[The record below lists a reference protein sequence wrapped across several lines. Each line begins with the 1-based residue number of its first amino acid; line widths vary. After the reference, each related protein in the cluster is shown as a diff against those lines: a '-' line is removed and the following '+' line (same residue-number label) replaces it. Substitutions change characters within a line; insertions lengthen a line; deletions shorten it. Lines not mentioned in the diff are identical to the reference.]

1 MNIDD
6 FGLVLL
12 IGALVLLA
20 SVVAVRVSVRIGLPS
35 LLIYLGFGLLLGQNG
50 LGHFRFDNAELAQ
63 TLSFAALI
71 VILAEGGLSTRWRE
85 IRPSMPVGL
94 SLATVG
100 TLVSMF
106 SLGALAHFAFDLD
119 WTFALLLGAVT
130 APTDAAAVFSVLRN
144 VSLPRRLSGALEAE
158 SGLNDAPTVLL
169 VTALSVGAGHE
180 EKVWVLALTIG
191 YELIAGV
198 LFGLLIG
205 WLGAKLVR
213 WMALPSS
220 GLYPLAVL
228 GLCVLGYAGAGFVH
242 ASGFAAVY
250 VAALVLGN
258 ANLPHRRTVGSFTEG
273 LGWIAQ
279 IGLFVML
286 GLLATP
292 ADIALSE
299 VGVSLLLAALL
310 IFVVRPAAVFVST
323 TPLRV
328 GWRDQVFLTG
338 AGLRGAVP
346 IVLTTIPLAAGIAD
360 SRKLFNIVFVL
371 VLVMT
376 LVQGP
381 LVPWLAKRLH
391 QAGEETR
398 DLEVEAAPLGRIDAD
413 LLEVSIELGSRLQGV
428 EVGELRLPAG
438 ASVALVV
445 RGTASFVP
453 DAATVLRRGDQ
464 LLVVAGR
471 KSRQA
476 AERRLRAISRGGR
489 LAGWTG
495 EQ

>member
-1 MNIDD
+1 VNIDD
-6 FGLVLL
+6 FGVVLL

-20 SVVAVRVSVRIGLPS
+20 SVVAVRLSVRIGLPS

-50 LGHFRFDNAELAQ
+50 LGHFRFDDAALAQ

-94 SLATVG
+94 SLATIG

-106 SLGALAHFAFDLD
+106 SLGAIAHYAFGLD
-119 WTFALLLGAVT
+119 WKFALLLGAVT

-169 VTALSVGAGHE
+169 VTALSVSAGHE
-180 EKVWVLALTIG
+180 EKVWVLALTIF
-191 YELIAGV
+191 YELVAGV
-198 LFGLLIG
+198 AFGLLVG
-205 WLGAKLVR
+205 WLGAKVVR

-228 GLCVLGYAGAGFVH
+228 GFCVLAYAGAGLVH

-258 ANLPHRRTVGSFTEG
+258 SELPHRRTVGSFTEG

-292 ADIALSE
+292 ADITLSE
-299 VGVSLLLAALL
+299 AGVSLLLAALL
-310 IFVVRPAAVFVST
+310 IFAVRPAAVFAST
-323 TPLRV
+323 ALLRV

-346 IVLTTIPLAAGIAD
+346 IVLTTIPLAAGIVD
-360 SRKLFNIVFVL
+360 SKKLFDIVFVL

-381 LVPWLAKRLH
+381 LVPWLAKRLRL
-391 QAGEETR
+391 AGEETR

-428 EVGELRLPAG
+428 EVGELRLPPG

-445 RGTASFVP
+445 RGTTSFVP
-453 DAATVLRRGDQ
+453 DTATVLRRGDQ

-495 EQ
+495 ER